1 MNTIISSY
9 RRRVLYVIMLDLY
22 LSKPPNEEDDDN
34 VIDKLLDVTLD
45 NEPFMCHRAGKKPL
59 KVTDPSKDQRN
70 RESQKCECNAHIRVT
85 WKQGFDIFPAEWHV
99 TTFIKDHNHDFL
111 SPKEMPFLPI
121 NRIITPEDEYQIL
134 LYKEAGLN
142 VRLIIRVME
151 LQKQVKHG
159 ELSFFD
165 KDIRNLLA
173 KKIRLVEASDAMS
186 LIDHMKYSKQN
197 NAKFQYVYTVDKE
210 RRLENL
216 FWCHPQS
223 FEWYSKYGDVVVFDT
238 TYKVNR
244 YVSHPQTRPSRK
256 HVSGGVTS

>member
-1 MNTIISSY
+1 
-9 RRRVLYVIMLDLY
+9 MLDLD
-22 LSKPPNEEDDDN
+22 LNKPPNEEDDDN
-34 VIDKLLDVTLD
+34 AIDKLLDETLD
-45 NEPFMCHRAGKKPL
+45 NEPFIDQTFSTFEEAYIFYKNYARQHDFSVRKDRSDLRNNQVRRRDIMCHRVGKKPL

-151 LQKQVKHG
+151 LK
-159 ELSFFD
+159 SS
-165 KDIRNLLA
+165 RN
-173 KKIRLVEASDAMS
+173 E
-186 LIDHMKYSKQN
+186 H
-197 NAKFQYVYTVDKE
+197 
-210 RRLENL
+210 
-216 FWCHPQS
+216 
-223 FEWYSKYGDVVVFDT
+223 
-238 TYKVNR
+238 
-244 YVSHPQTRPSRK
+244 
-256 HVSGGVTS
+256 